1 VRLKMAVKEV
11 RKIGDPVL
19 REKSKKVEK
28 IDESVM
34 QLVRDLTDT
43 LKETGGVGMAA
54 PQIGITRRVFIV
66 NVDNKIHVFI
76 NPEIEVLDDQK
87 IKSDEGCLSIYSIKD
102 FNVKRFSKVKVRAKN
117 LKWKD
122 VEVVAEGLMA
132 RIFQHEIDHLK
143 GVLFMDHLDRKS
155 KQELLSRVND
165 IKLNIC
171 DRGSI

>member
-1 VRLKMAVKEV
+1 MAVKEV

-19 REKSKKVEK
+19 REKSKKVKK

-54 PQIGITRRVFIV
+54 PQIGITRRVLIV

-122 VEVVAEGLMA
+122 VEVVAEGLLA
-132 RIFQHEIDHLK
+132 RIFQHEIDHLN

>member
-1 VRLKMAVKEV
+1 MAVKEV

-19 REKSKKVEK
+19 REKSKKVKK
-28 IDESVM
+28 IDESIM

-122 VEVVAEGLMA
+122 VEIIAEGLLA
-132 RIFQHEIDHLK
+132 RIFQHEIDHLN

>member
-1 VRLKMAVKEV
+1 MAVKEV

-54 PQIGITRRVFIV
+54 PQIGITRRVLIV

-87 IKSDEGCLSIYSIKD
+87 IRSDEGCLSIYSIKD

-122 VEVVAEGLMA
+122 VEVVAEGLLA
-132 RIFQHEIDHLK
+132 RIFQHEIDHLN

>member
-1 VRLKMAVKEV
+1 MAVKEV

-28 IDESVM
+28 IDESVT

>member
-1 VRLKMAVKEV
+1 MAVKEV

-34 QLVRDLTDT
+34 QLVKDLTDT

-54 PQIGITRRVFIV
+54 PQIGITRRVLIV

-102 FNVKRFSKVKVRAKN
+102 FNVKRFSKVRVRAKN

-122 VEVVAEGLMA
+122 VEVVAEGLLA
-132 RIFQHEIDHLK
+132 RVFQHEIDHLN
-143 GVLFMDHLDRKS
+143 GVLFMDHLDHKS
-155 KQELLSRVND
+155 KEELLSRVND
-165 IKLNIC
+165 IKLNIQ

>member
-1 VRLKMAVKEV
+1 MAVKEV

-19 REKSKKVEK
+19 REKSKKVKK

-122 VEVVAEGLMA
+122 VEVVAEGLLA

>member
-1 VRLKMAVKEV
+1 MAVKEV

-19 REKSKKVEK
+19 REKSKKVKK

-87 IKSDEGCLSIYSIKD
+87 IRSDEGCLSIYSIKD

-122 VEVVAEGLMA
+122 VEVVAEGLLA
-132 RIFQHEIDHLK
+132 RIFQHEIDHLN

>member
-1 VRLKMAVKEV
+1 MAVKEV

-19 REKSKKVEK
+19 REKSKKVKK
-28 IDESVM
+28 IDESIM

-122 VEVVAEGLMA
+122 VEVVAEGLLA
-132 RIFQHEIDHLK
+132 RIFQHEIDHLN

>member
-1 VRLKMAVKEV
+1 MAVKEV

-122 VEVVAEGLMA
+122 VEVVAEGLLA
-132 RIFQHEIDHLK
+132 RIFQHEIDHLN

>member
-1 VRLKMAVKEV
+1 MAVKEV

-28 IDESVM
+28 VDESVI
-34 QLVRDLTDT
+34 QLVRDLSDT

-54 PQIGITRRVFIV
+54 PQIGVSRRVIV
-66 NVDNKIHVFI
+66 INADNRMYTFI
-76 NPEIEVLDDQK
+76 NPEIEILDDQK
-87 IKSDEGCLSIYSIKD
+87 IRSDEGCLSIYSIKD
-102 FNVKRFSKVKVRAKN
+102 FNVKRFSKVRVRAKN

-122 VEVVAEGLMA
+122 VEVVAEGLLA
-132 RIFQHEIDHLK
+132 RIFQHEIDHLN

-155 KQELLSRVND
+155 KEELLSRIND
-165 IKLNIC
+165 IKLNIR

>member
-1 VRLKMAVKEV
+1 MAVKEV

-122 VEVVAEGLMA
+122 VEIIAEGLLA
-132 RIFQHEIDHLK
+132 RIFQHEIDHLS

>member
-1 VRLKMAVKEV
+1 MAVKEV

-19 REKSKKVEK
+19 REKSKKVKK
-28 IDESVM
+28 IDESIM

-122 VEVVAEGLMA
+122 VEIIAEGLLA
-132 RIFQHEIDHLK
+132 RIFQHEIDHLS

>member
-1 VRLKMAVKEV
+1 MAVKEV

-34 QLVRDLTDT
+34 QLVKDLTDT

-54 PQIGITRRVFIV
+54 PQIGITRRVLIV

-102 FNVKRFSKVKVRAKN
+102 FNVKRFSKVRVRAKN

-122 VEVVAEGLMA
+122 VEIIAEGLLA
-132 RIFQHEIDHLK
+132 RIFQHEIDHLS

>member
-1 VRLKMAVKEV
+1 MAVKEV

-54 PQIGITRRVFIV
+54 PQIGITRRVLIV

-122 VEVVAEGLMA
+122 VEVVAEGLLA

>member
-1 VRLKMAVKEV
+1 MAVKEV

-87 IKSDEGCLSIYSIKD
+87 IRSDEGCLSIYSIKD

-122 VEVVAEGLMA
+122 VEVVAEGLLA
-132 RIFQHEIDHLK
+132 RIFQHEIDHLN

>member
-1 VRLKMAVKEV
+1 MAVKEV

-19 REKSKKVEK
+19 REKSKKVKK
-28 IDESVM
+28 IDESIM

-54 PQIGITRRVFIV
+54 PQIGITRRVLIV

-122 VEVVAEGLMA
+122 VEVVAEGLLA
-132 RIFQHEIDHLK
+132 RIFQHEIDHLN

>member
-1 VRLKMAVKEV
+1 MAVKKV

-28 IDESVM
+28 VDESVM
-34 QLVRDLTDT
+34 QLVRDLSDT

-54 PQIGITRRVFIV
+54 PQIGVSRRVIV
-66 NVDNKIHVFI
+66 INADNKMYTFI

-87 IKSDEGCLSIYSIKD
+87 IRSDEGCLSIYSIKD
-102 FNVKRFSKVKVRAKN
+102 FNVKRFSKVRVRAKN

-122 VEVVAEGLMA
+122 VEVVAEGLLA
-132 RIFQHEIDHLK
+132 RIFQHEIDHLN

-155 KQELLSRVND
+155 KEELMSRIND
-165 IKLNIC
+165 IKLNIR

>member
-1 VRLKMAVKEV
+1 MAVKEV

-28 IDESVM
+28 VDESVI
-34 QLVRDLTDT
+34 QLVRDLSDT

-54 PQIGITRRVFIV
+54 PQIGVSRRVIV
-66 NVDNKIHVFI
+66 INADNRMYTFI
-76 NPEIEVLDDQK
+76 NPEIEILDDQK
-87 IKSDEGCLSIYSIKD
+87 IRSDEGCLSIYSIRD
-102 FNVKRFSKVKVRAKN
+102 FNVKRFSKVRVRAKN

-122 VEVVAEGLMA
+122 VEMVAEGLLA
-132 RIFQHEIDHLK
+132 RIFQHEIDHLN

-155 KQELLSRVND
+155 KEELMSRIND
-165 IKLNIC
+165 IKLNIR

>member
-1 VRLKMAVKEV
+1 MAVKEV

>member
-1 VRLKMAVKEV
+1 MAVKEV

-19 REKSKKVEK
+19 REKSKKVKK
-28 IDESVM
+28 IDESIM

-54 PQIGITRRVFIV
+54 PQIGITRRVLIV

-122 VEVVAEGLMA
+122 VEIIAEGLLA
-132 RIFQHEIDHLK
+132 RIFQHEIDHLS